1 MIPLPNEREAQL
13 RAILATVPDAMVVID
28 ERGVIEEFSP
38 GAVRQF
44 GYTAAEALGRNV
56 RLLMP
61 PPYRDEHDGYMHRYM
76 TTGERRIIGIGRVV
90 VGMRRDGS
98 TFPMELQVGE
108 AWFGTRRVFIG
119 FIRDLTES
127 QKTRAR
133 LQELQQELLHAARL
147 RSTGQM
153 AAALAHE
160 LNQPLA
166 ASSNYLRGAQRL
178 LDAPAPE
185 LARVRDAM
193 GLAAQQILRAGEI
206 IRRLRAF
213 VGRAEVPRRPEPVA
227 QLIEEASAL
236 ALLGARERNVHV
248 TFRLPPD
255 LPEVLVERV
264 QVQQV
269 LVNLMRNAVEAM
281 DAAPR
286 RALTVDAAAES
297 GVVRIGI
304 TDTGPGLDP
313 EVAAQLFQPF
323 VTTKSEGMG
332 LGLSICRTIIEAHG
346 GRIWAEPAPGGGA
359 AFRFTLPAAPP
370 ADLDQSGSAPT
381 AAA

>member
-178 LDAPAPE
+178 LDAPTPE

-381 AAA
+381 TAA